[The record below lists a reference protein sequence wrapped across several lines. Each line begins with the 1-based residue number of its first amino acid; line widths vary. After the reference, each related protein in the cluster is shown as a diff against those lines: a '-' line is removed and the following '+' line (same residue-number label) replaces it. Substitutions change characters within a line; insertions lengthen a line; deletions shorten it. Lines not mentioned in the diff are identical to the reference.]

1 MTFCD
6 TLQFHVPGTRET
18 RRSIGYNGGMTIP
31 TTLPS
36 PRPRAKTGLYITQRD
51 QAVMSTLARYQLLR
65 EATLH
70 ALCFPTVAHQRHVQ
84 AILKRLSDHGYIGR
98 RFLPPVH
105 RINTE
110 YLDYTHQD
118 RGGALYF
125 LLPAGGVI
133 IGRTAKPAVAK
144 INLPFLHHRLDI
156 ADIRACLELALRSFS
171 EGGRLELAHW
181 IDEHE
186 KDEAGVML
194 LADRVTFKD
203 EATGRTE
210 RISIRPDACFIL
222 RDQALVRRSLG
233 EGGTGQEEC
242 FFVEVDEGTESVR
255 RRWRNKVLAY
265 RAYARQGFKER
276 FVFQGQGF
284 RVLTITRTP
293 TGREQGKRK
302 ANLVAATAQ
311 AGGRKQF
318 YFATFDQLMPEGR
331 PTGAHILHSPIW
343 QRADNST
350 VCLSE

>member
-1 MTFCD
+1 
-6 TLQFHVPGTRET
+6 
-18 RRSIGYNGGMTIP
+18 
-31 TTLPS
+31 
-36 PRPRAKTGLYITQRD
+36 
-51 QAVMSTLARYQLLR
+51 LR
-65 EATLH
+65 EATLQ
-70 ALCFPTVAHQRHVQ
+70 ALCFPTVKHQRHVQ

-125 LLPAGGVI
+125 LLPQGGAI
-133 IGRTAKPAVAK
+133 IGRQAKPALARV
-144 INLPFLHHRLDI
+144 NLPFLHHRLDI
-156 ADIRACLELALRSFS
+156 ADIRACLELALRA
-171 EGGRLELAHW
+171 EARLELAHW

-186 KDEAGVML
+186 KDDAGVML

-203 EATGRTE
+203 EATGRIE
-210 RISIRPDACFIL
+210 RISIRPDACCIL
-222 RDQALVRRSLG
+222 QDRA
-233 EGGTGQEEC
+233 TGQEEC

-318 YFATFDQLMPEGR
+318 NFATFDQLMPEGR
-331 PTGAHILHSPIW
+331 PTGEHILRSPIW
-343 QRADNST
+343 RRADNSI